1 MKSLSDSKQDLAY
14 PLQGG
19 LLVNFNHVQKS
30 ETNMTGQVH
39 NYWECNQVK
48 VSLQP
53 TKAEIVAA
61 VMADGFD
68 QAYAEGIAD
77 EVLTALA

>member
-1 MKSLSDSKQDLAY
+1 MKSLSDSRQDLAY

-30 ETNMTGQVH
+30 EMNMGKVH

-77 EVLTALA
+77 EVLNSLA